1 VLLSGKADAKSLRNK
16 TAIAVKL
23 VFDQLDIKE
32 LLIEGGSTASA
43 ILKQL
48 CLYRF
53 FPVEELA
60 TGVIRMQT
68 DNKPELYVTLKPG
81 SYSWPQSVQPYSLY

>member
-1 VLLSGKADAKSLRNK
+1 M
-16 TAIAVKL
+16 
-23 VFDQLDIKE
+23 VFDRLSINE

-48 CLYRF
+48 CLCRF

-68 DNKPELYVTLKPG
+68 ENKPELYITLKPG
-81 SYSWPQSVQPYSLY
+81 SYAWPQAVQPYSLY